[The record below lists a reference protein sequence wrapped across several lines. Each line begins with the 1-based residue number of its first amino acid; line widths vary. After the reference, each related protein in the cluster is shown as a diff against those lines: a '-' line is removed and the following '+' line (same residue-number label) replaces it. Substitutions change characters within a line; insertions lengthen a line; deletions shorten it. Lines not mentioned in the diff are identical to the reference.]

1 MCIFWVGRWE
11 EHVLKQTGKWS
22 VIKTKALHPP
32 SYGSNPFFLGVEQH
46 RRAQTAQ
53 ANFRPAAV
61 LVPGQQRYAQTGV
74 AAKKNYVHG
83 WATFRCEHAPNTSH
97 PSFFLYFDNPTCDI

>member
-1 MCIFWVGRWE
+1 LNYLAASRQKGYVHFLGGPVGGACS
-11 EHVLKQTGKWS
+11 QTNWKMKRNQNKS
-22 VIKTKALHPP
+22 PP
-32 SYGSNPFFLGVEQH
+32 STILRFEPFFLGVEQH

-83 WATFRCEHAPNTSH
+83 
-97 PSFFLYFDNPTCDI
+97 